1 MNDTIPETSKT
12 ESCEIKMSDKREK
25 KEKKEKKEA
34 SADLFGDQV
43 HDLIQSEKSAPKIDT
58 SK

>member
-1 MNDTIPETSKT
+1 
-12 ESCEIKMSDKREK
+12 MSDKREK
-25 KEKKEKKEA
+25 KEKKDKKVA
-34 SADLFGDQV
+34 SDVLGD